1 MRNTRKLLLLPVVA
15 VASAAV
21 VLFSNLSLSVAGV
34 PAAPDEAAV
43 TDSADGVA
51 LTVKDWNETAGS
63 NNKKGGAGGAN
74 GSKGC
79 PIRR

>member
-15 VASAAV
+15 VVSAAV
-21 VLFSNLSLSVAGV
+21 VLFANISLSVANV
-34 PAAPDEAAV
+34 PAAPDAQAVAAP
-43 TDSADGVA
+43 TDGVA

-74 GSKGC
+74 GSNGC
-79 PIRR
+79 PIKR

>member
-21 VLFSNLSLSVAGV
+21 VLFANISLSVASV
-34 PAAPDEAAV
+34 PTANEPDAAAV
-43 TDSADGVA
+43 GNESGAG

-74 GSKGC
+74 GGNGC
-79 PIRR
+79 PI